1 MSWTKHVQIVD
12 ELNND
17 SRMSRIEMKTR
28 TVAVAMVVAS
38 LWGLGPSAAGAQ
50 TAAGPW
56 SVSFDAGAQV
66 ALSGD
71 AHAGGTGRVL
81 NLPTTVTAKSYDDV
95 FGPGFYWSAGLGYA
109 TPGNGELRVQGSY
122 TSNPSEQLQVGTVAG
137 FSLLADFEDYR
148 AFEMDFGYRQYLSSP
163 GSLLRPFVGAG
174 AGFVR
179 VDRIR
184 STFSVP
190 AANVVLSDVP
200 FYGSSTV
207 PGFGLGGGVQV
218 GLSDAVALQVRADV
232 KWHGDVTDDDGLA
245 GTGLEGINDESRRWT
260 MPVMGGI
267 TVRF

>member
-1 MSWTKHVQIVD
+1 MT
-12 ELNND
+12 
-17 SRMSRIEMKTR
+17 TR
-28 TVAVAMVVAS
+28 TIALATVLVSA
-38 LWGLGPSAAGAQ
+38 WGLGPMSASAQ
-50 TAAGPW
+50 TTQRPW

-95 FGPGFYWSAGLGYA
+95 FGPGFYWTAGLGYA
-109 TPGNGELRVQGSY
+109 TPANGEIRVQGSY

-137 FSLLADFEDYR
+137 LSLLANFEDYK
-148 AFEMDFGYRQYLSSP
+148 AFEMDFGYRQYLTSSE
-163 GSLLRPFVGAG
+163 SRVRPFVGAG

-200 FYGSSTV
+200 FYKSSTV
-207 PGFGLGGGVQV
+207 PGFGMGGGVQV
-218 GLSDAVALQVRADV
+218 GLSDAVAFQVRADA
-232 KWHGDVTDDDGLA
+232 KWHGDLTDEDGLA
-245 GTGLEGINDESRRWT
+245 GTGLEGINDESRRWS
-260 MPVMGGI
+260 MPVTGGI